1 VGVASSEAGQS
12 QFKGEIRRHGVVMRT
27 GASVQG
33 FKTVQTLE
41 PPYFIS
47 KPSAVVSEGVRTHNT
62 PSLPVDEGN
71 KLIRVHRAIRNLVK
85 AEDEQISLE
94 GQEFHADK
102 HQEVMP
108 AGQLPGKPPHSHV
121 FMISDAQA
129 VKTCRLSAE
138 YGLTDRERTVVGK
151 FF

>member
-1 VGVASSEAGQS
+1 VGVASPEARQA
-12 QFKGEIRRHGVVMRT
+12 QFEGEIRRHGVVMRA

-33 FKTVQTLE
+33 FKTVQAME

-47 KPSAVVSEGVRTHNT
+47 QPPAVVTKWVCANRA

-71 KLIRVHRAIRNLVK
+71 KLIGVHRAIRNRVK

-94 GQEFHADK
+94 GQEFHADQ

-108 AGQLPGKPPHSHV
+108 AGQLFRKPPHSHV
-121 FMISDAQA
+121 FMIGDA
-129 VKTCRLSAE
+129 
-138 YGLTDRERTVVGK
+138 
-151 FF
+151 